1 MWVVTIFNNIN
12 DICMFEYTNREA
24 AIAKIEGLE
33 NAILSYTNYQKSL
46 IVYFKEKTKM
56 PSTEIN
62 TLEGIFYH

>member
-33 NAILSYTNYQKSL
+33 NAILSYTNY
-46 IVYFKEKTKM
+46 
-56 PSTEIN
+56 
-62 TLEGIFYH
+62 